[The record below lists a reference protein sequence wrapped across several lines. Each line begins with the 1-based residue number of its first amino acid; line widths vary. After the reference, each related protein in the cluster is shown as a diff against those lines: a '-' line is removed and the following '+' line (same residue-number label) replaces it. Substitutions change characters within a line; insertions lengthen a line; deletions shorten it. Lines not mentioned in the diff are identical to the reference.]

1 MTNRLLD
8 KLTFWKI
15 WGTRPLGL
23 GHTRFLLILIF
34 AIAYRSDLFS
44 RLSVAEYKGE
54 IEMRTKYYSE
64 ETTTLQKSKNIESK
78 ELLCKVFDTNVSVFN

>member
-1 MTNRLLD
+1 MTNRLHD

-15 WGTRPLGL
+15 RGTRPL
-23 GHTRFLLILIF
+23 GHTRFLLNLIF

-78 ELLCKVFDTNVSVFN
+78 ELLCKVFLTNISVLN